1 MEENINPRL
10 AIMHCFY
17 YIITFCFLVN
27 LISGCAQNQPSS
39 QISSDNDNAV
49 IIENVPFVKQKD
61 KFCGPASMASVMQ
74 FYGED
79 IDQDE
84 IAEVIYIPQLNG
96 ALISDMENYAK
107 DSGYKVESSNGNIEM
122 LKSNL
127 DENKPVIL
135 LVDRGKWKVSVPHYY
150 VAYGYNDERRII
162 ILHTGDKSDQEISF
176 DKVDEEWGK
185 MNNLMLV
192 ITP

>member
-10 AIMHCFY
+10 TIMHCFY
-17 YIITFCFLVN
+17 YIIAFCFLVN

-39 QISSDNDNAV
+39 QISSDNDNVV
-49 IIENVPFVKQKD
+49 IVENVPFVKQKD
-61 KFCGPASMASVMQ
+61 KFCGPASLASVMQ
-74 FYGED
+74 FYGKD

-84 IAEVIYIPQLNG
+84 IAEVVYIPELNG

-107 DSGYKVESSNGNIEM
+107 DRGYKVESVNGNIEM

-127 DENKPVIL
+127 DENNPVIL
-135 LVDRGKWKVSVPHYY
+135 LVDKGKWKVSVPHYY
-150 VAYGYNDERRII
+150 VAYGYNDLNRTVII
-162 ILHTGDKSDQEISF
+162 HTGYKQNQKISYEKLDQEW
-176 DKVDEEWGK
+176 ER
-185 MNNLMLV
+185 MNNLMLT